1 MSLSPKEA
9 RAAPPAAAGRGPGF
23 WVFAYGSLLWRTGF
37 PYLERRR
44 ARLRGYRRA
53 FALASIRY
61 RGTPERPGLVLG
73 LDWHPGSVCE
83 GVAFRVCPSEDGSV
97 RDYLHEREMMNRSYI
112 EVVCPIEI
120 DGGGRIDALAYVLDR
135 THRQYAGGLGL
146 EEQAAIIATSEGPAG
161 PNAEYLHNTV
171 EHLREIGIEDPDLFA
186 LDRMVRARRGA

>member
-1 MSLSPKEA
+1 MDT
-9 RAAPPAAAGRGPGF
+9 GRDNDADSF

-53 FALASIRY
+53 FSLSSIRY
-61 RGTPERPGLVLG
+61 RGTAERPGLVLG

-83 GVAFRVCPSEDGSV
+83 GVAFRVCPTEDGSV

-112 EVVCPIEI
+112 EVVCPIELHPCA
-120 DGGGRIDALAYVLDR
+120 RADALAYVLDR
-135 THRQYAGGLGL
+135 THSQYAGGLSL
-146 EEQAAIIATSEGPAG
+146 TDQAAIIATAHGPAG

-171 EHLREIGIEDPDLFA
+171 AHLHELGIEDPDLFA
-186 LDRMVRARRGA
+186 LDRMVRERQAR